1 MFRTMNCADCPAQEA
16 AVLVMKDER
25 MIIIEFL
32 IHFLKLVKQR
42 WTIHNCYVSLKYK
55 YGEDKYSTS
64 PLTSNFPFGRLW
76 GSAKIILKFL
86 IKQRTKF
93 SIKYLKFYGDLTER
107 WRGKPNLDK
116 QVWTINN
123 YTGGTCSQREKLQR
137 WAQPGSQSAPV
148 WSKQVYIV
156 TNQEDTEKE
165 LKIFPSKGNWLTAG
179 WLIVS
184 RSIYTTFA

>member
-1 MFRTMNCADCPAQEA
+1 
-16 AVLVMKDER
+16 

-93 SIKYLKFYGDLTER
+93 SIKYLKFYGDLTEK

-137 WAQPGSQSAPV
+137 WAQPGSQQLLCGANRFTSSPIRRT
-148 WSKQVYIV
+148 QRR
-156 TNQEDTEKE
+156 
-165 LKIFPSKGNWLTAG
+165 NWRHFRPRETDSLLAG
-179 WLIVS
+179 
-184 RSIYTTFA
+184 

>member
-1 MFRTMNCADCPAQEA
+1 
-16 AVLVMKDER
+16 

-137 WAQPGSQSAPV
+137 WAQPGSRVCSCVEQTGLHRHQSGGHREG
-148 WSKQVYIV
+148 
-156 TNQEDTEKE
+156 TEDISVQGKLTHC
-165 LKIFPSKGNWLTAG
+165 WL
-179 WLIVS
+179 VNC
-184 RSIYTTFA
+184 

>member
-93 SIKYLKFYGDLTER
+93 SIKYLKFMATSLRDGEESQIWTNRFGQLTITQAALAASGRNCKDEPSQAVSLLLCGANR
-107 WRGKPNLDK
+107 FTSSPIRRTQRRNWRYFRP
-116 QVWTINN
+116 
-123 YTGGTCSQREKLQR
+123 RETDSL
-137 WAQPGSQSAPV
+137 
-148 WSKQVYIV
+148 
-156 TNQEDTEKE
+156 
-165 LKIFPSKGNWLTAG
+165 LAG
-179 WLIVS
+179 
-184 RSIYTTFA
+184 